1 MKQRKE
7 SENKGKERR
16 RRERV
21 TKGQPPTQSRGKQ
34 KENGRTQAMRIQVG
48 KATT

>member
-21 TKGQPPTQSRGKQ
+21 TKGQLLHNQE
-34 KENGRTQAMRIQVG
+34 ENKKRTEEHRQ
-48 KATT
+48 

>member
-21 TKGQPPTQSRGKQ
+21 TKGELLHNQEGKQ
-34 KENGRTQAMRIQVG
+34 KEKG
-48 KATT
+48 KKQQRK